1 MNIQK
6 QLFVANTIC
15 LGPIDHEKDPE
26 IIARWTHDPQ
36 YLRLVETAPAL
47 PNSSAQVKKKLES
60 LEKQIEENKN
70 LYTFHIRD
78 REDDRLLGFA
88 TIRWIEWTHGTG
100 WLHLGI
106 GDSRDW
112 RKGIGTQVLDLL
124 LNYAFNELNL
134 YRLSAIIPEYNA
146 GALRLFEKA
155 GFLLEVRRR
164 QALNRDGRRW
174 DLLMHGLLRE
184 DWEAHNAR

>member
-6 QLFVANTIC
+6 QLFVGNTIC

-26 IIARWTHDPQ
+26 VIARWTHDPQ
-36 YLRLVETAPAL
+36 YLRLAETAPAL

-60 LEKQIEENKN
+60 LEKQMEENKN
-70 LYTFHIRD
+70 LYYFHIRD
-78 REDDRLLGFA
+78 RADDRLVGFA

-112 RKGIGTQVLDLL
+112 RKGIGTQVVDLL
-124 LNYAFNELNL
+124 LDYAFNELNL

-184 DWEAHNAR
+184 DWEARNAR